1 MHATALRG
9 KASRWLGTMAWLA
22 GCGSAAAPAAQASDA
37 AVAVDAAAPDA
48 ADTAIA
54 SDTATQ
60 PVVNLH
66 LRTGFLA
73 IAHRGGGKL
82 APEHTLAAYQNA
94 LQLGAD
100 VIECDVHSTADNAL
114 VCIHDATVDRTTN
127 GTGKVRDMTL
137 AQLRALDAGYRFS
150 ADGGMSFPF
159 RDQGLQVPTL
169 QEFLAVSATAGLS
182 IEIKQADPP
191 LAAPVVE
198 AIRAAGA
205 VDRTVL
211 VSFLDATL
219 AEVRALGPELTTG
232 LALGEMLAFAGLDD
246 TTEASYLPPGKVLQ
260 ASYTQFDPA
269 QTLARAH
276 RLGMK
281 VQFWTVNQPDDM
293 AMLLGLGADAIFTD
307 DPASLLALLAKQ

>member
-1 MHATALRG
+1 MRRKT
-9 KASRWLGTMAWLA
+9 SRWLGTMAWLA
-22 GCGSAAAPAAQASDA
+22 GCGSAAAPAEQAN
-37 AVAVDAAAPDA
+37 DAAAPDTS
-48 ADTAIA
+48 DTAIA
-54 SDTATQ
+54 SDAATQ

-82 APEHTLAAYQNA
+82 APEHTLAAYANA

-100 VIECDVHSTADNAL
+100 VIECDVHSTKDDAL

-127 GTGKVRDMTL
+127 GTGKVRDLTL
-137 AQLRALDAGYRFS
+137 AELRALDAGYRFS
-150 ADGGMSFPF
+150 QDGGQSFPA
-159 RDQGLQVPTL
+159 RGKGMQVPTL
-169 QEFLAVSATAGLS
+169 QEFLVLSPTAGLS

-191 LAAPVVE
+191 LAAPVVT
-198 AIRAAGA
+198 ALRAAGV

-211 VSFLDATL
+211 VSFLDATM
-219 AEVRALGPELTTG
+219 AEARALAPELTTG
-232 LALGEMLAFAGLDD
+232 LALGEMLAFAGLDE
-246 TTEASYLPPGKVLQ
+246 TTEASYVPPGKVLQ

-269 QTLARAH
+269 QTVARAH

-293 AMLLGLGADAIFTD
+293 ASLIKLGADGIFTD
-307 DPASLLALLAKQ
+307 DPATLLEVLDGP

>member
-37 AVAVDAAAPDA
+37 AVAADAAAPDT

-82 APEHTLAAYQNA
+82 APEHTLAAYANA

-100 VIECDVHSTADNAL
+100 VIECDVHSTKDDAL

-127 GTGKVRDMTL
+127 GKGKVRDLML
-137 AQLRALDAGYRFS
+137 AELRALDAGYRFS
-150 ADGGMSFPF
+150 QDGGQSFPA
-159 RDQGLQVPTL
+159 RGKGMQVPTL
-169 QEFLAVSATAGLS
+169 QEFLALSPTAGLS

-191 LAAPVVE
+191 LAAPVVS
-198 AIRAAGA
+198 ALRAAGV

-211 VSFLDATL
+211 VSFLDATM
-219 AEVRALGPELTTG
+219 AEARALAPELTTG
-232 LALGEMLAFAGLDD
+232 LALGEMLTFAGLDE
-246 TTEASYLPPGKVLQ
+246 TTEPSYVPPGKVLQ
-260 ASYTQFDPA
+260 ASYTQLDPA
-269 QTLARAH
+269 QTVARAH

-293 AMLLGLGADAIFTD
+293 ASLIKLGADGIFTD
-307 DPASLLALLAKQ
+307 NPAALLDVLGGP